1 MLLIFFLLQYAPED
15 SNAHYIMDKQL
26 AHYFPAW
33 DTYYDGATNAL
44 RTSQGCLD
52 FWHWYINLETKLEA
66 NLASWFGVRYRN
78 RYLGDYDRHI
88 SNHHF
93 EPFFQV
99 RKNLRIL
106 FTVAPHYYKGEDE
119 LGLGFF
125 WGEDYLNYI
134 EMFLVLEDF
143 DRNYS
148 YKNTPDGPDK
158 ITYETFPVKWQAKLN
173 RYWSTGHLALA
184 FELTNRYLLQSRERE
199 FTYPPYFHEQG
210 LHRSFYTRFW
220 QDIGKVRGGLI
231 FDLYGSELY
240 HIDTSRVHNGDIFEI
255 ILEPMI
261 AYRITDKWRPAL
273 YFTYNYKTEDDS
285 SYLFSTGMDSVVNY
299 QRDIY
304 AYLFDVEFHP
314 GGSFVWHF
322 GMQQQFYD
330 NNQGRSANERR
341 FTIGCEYRYR
351 NVWFYIVEAMEGD
364 LPMPHWLHN
373 RTYVQLM
380 ITF

>member
-33 DTYYDGATNAL
+33 DAYYDGATNAL

-78 RYLGDYDRHI
+78 RYFGDYDRHV
-88 SNHHF
+88 SNHYF
-93 EPFFQV
+93 EPFFQI
-99 RKNLRIL
+99 RKNLRFL

-119 LGLGFF
+119 VGIGFF
-125 WGEDYLNYI
+125 WGEDYLNYV
-134 EMFLVLEDF
+134 ETFLVLEDF

-148 YKNTPDGPDK
+148 YKNFPDGPDK
-158 ITYETFPVKWQAKLN
+158 ITYATFPIKWQGKLN
-173 RYWSTGHLALA
+173 RYWSTGHLALSA
-184 FELTNRYLLQSRERE
+184 ELTNRYFLRSTEHE
-199 FTYPPYFHEQG
+199 FTYPPYFVERG

-220 QDIGKVRGGLI
+220 QDIGRVRAGLI
-231 FDLYGSELY
+231 SDLYVSELY
-240 HIDTSRVHNGDIFEI
+240 HIDTSQAHTEDIFEI
-255 ILEPMI
+255 LFEPML
-261 AYRITDKWRPAL
+261 AYRITDKWQPAL

-285 SYLFSTGMDSVVNY
+285 LYSYSTWLDSVVDY

-304 AYLFDVEFHP
+304 AYLIDIEFHP

-322 GMQQQFYD
+322 GMQQQFYE
-330 NNQGRSANERR
+330 NNQGRSMDERR
-341 FTIGCEYRYR
+341 FTLGCEYRYK

-364 LPMPHWLHN
+364 FPMPHWLHN